1 MLTTTMYD
9 SIEVAVIPANAEAV
23 AGYINGKWPTY
34 RELLL
39 RFPKAKHLAITV
51 DASANAECLD
61 IESGDAT
68 IDDAPAWVR
77 SQIHRGVWKPVLYT
91 SFDNVPALN
100 KAMSD
105 AGIHRSEYRIWSAHY
120 VDEPHLDE
128 GCDATQYTDKAL
140 GRNLDASLCSG
151 SFFKYLTPTPKPNP
165 LKRPVDWFPADEAR
179 WEHEFD
185 ALKGK
190 KGAWAALR
198 RRVLIRVMK
207 AREVEI
213 RRLAT
218 AAGGWEIMNRRVRYA
233 ALTERTQ

>member
-1 MLTTTMYD
+1 MSTTMYD
-9 SIEVAVIPANAEAV
+9 SVTIDAIPADAAAV
-23 AGYINGKWPTY
+23 AGYVNGRWPTY
-34 RELLL
+34 HDLLL
-39 RFPKAKHLAITV
+39 VYPGAYHLSITV
-51 DASANAECLD
+51 AASEDAECLD
-61 IESGDAT
+61 IETGDAVVS
-68 IDDAPAWVR
+68 DAPVWFMR
-77 SQIHRGVWKPVLYT
+77 QIARGVWKPVVYT

-105 AGIHRSEYRIWSAHY
+105 ASIHRSEYRIWSAHY
-120 VDEPHLDE
+120 VGIPHLDE

-218 AAGGWEIMNRRVRYA
+218 TAGGWEIMNRRVRYA